1 MIIGLSLLVVVVGAT
16 LTWAVDADVAGVH
29 AHTVGVILLVVG
41 LAGLLVSL
49 VLVFTNESWATRG
62 RGGPSE

>member
-1 MIIGLSLLVVVVGAT
+1 MIVGLALLVVAVGAT
-16 LTWAVDADVAGVH
+16 LTWAVNADVAGVD

-49 VLVFTNESWATRG
+49 VRVFSNESWATRG
-62 RGGPSE
+62 RGGPSP

>member
-1 MIIGLSLLVVVVGAT
+1 VIIGLSLLVVAVGAT
-16 LTWAVDADVAGVH
+16 LTWAVNADVAGVDVQ
-29 AHTVGVILLVVG
+29 TIGVILLVVG

-62 RGGPSE
+62 PGGPSQ